1 MLIGYCGFSQNP
13 ADVDLTFNN
22 SNNSGFSQSTDV
34 VNAVMYSSFAKV
46 YLGGFFSSYFGSTAN
61 NIACIN
67 INGGIDTSLI
77 TGIGF
82 NNSVNCIIE
91 TSNGKIMVGGNFTNY
106 NGIASNRIILLNPDG
121 SIDNSFLIGSG
132 FNGNVLA
139 IAIQSDGKFIIGGD
153 FSTYNGSSVSKIVRL
168 NSNGSIDSSF
178 IIGTGF
184 NNSVKSIAIQT
195 DSKLLVGG
203 VFTIFNGISKNRIIR
218 LNTDASIDT
227 SYVSTIGFNN
237 NVNSIVVKSD
247 GSALIGGDFTTY
259 GAIVNG
265 VSNVANRIIKLNIDG
280 TRNTSTTF
288 GTGFNSSVFTIRLL
302 SDGKALI
309 GGNFVSFNI
318 KKAGQFRELSTFNLV
333 EGVLQRSHYCA

>member
-1 MLIGYCGFSQNP
+1 MKKNLLIIFMLIGYCSFSQNP
-13 ADVDLTFNN
+13 ADVDPTFNN
-22 SNNSGFSQSTDV
+22 PNKSGFNQSSDV
-34 VNAVMYSSFAKV
+34 LNCVMYSSLSKV
-46 YLGGFFSSYFGSTAN
+46 YLGGSFASYFGTTNN
-61 NIACIN
+61 NIACID

-82 NNSVNCIIE
+82 NNTVNCLTE

-139 IAIQSDGKFIIGGD
+139 IALQSDGKFIIGGD
-153 FSTYNGSSVSKIVRL
+153 FSTYNGSLVNKIVRL

-195 DSKLLVGG
+195 DGKLLVGG

-218 LNTDASIDT
+218 LNTDGSIDN

-237 NVNSIVVKSD
+237 NVNSIVVKAD

-265 VSNVANRIIKLNIDG
+265 VSNIANRIIKLNIDG
-280 TRNTSTTF
+280 TRNTSTAF

-309 GGNFVSFNI
+309 GGDFVSFNGI
-318 KKAGQFRELSTFNLV
+318 TSK
-333 EGVLQRSHYCA
+333 